1 MSEFQGKNKILLKFK
16 IFKCIEKNK
25 NLSFNKLLKIF
36 PSNINHSHL
45 VEEKFDISKLYFTPK
60 ENEIKNALI

>member
-1 MSEFQGKNKILLKFK
+1 MHWKKENKD
-16 IFKCIEKNK
+16 
-25 NLSFNKLLKIF
+25 LSFNKLLGIF

-60 ENEIKNALI
+60 ENEIKNAII